1 MLVNRM
7 RRSVIILNYECPC
20 EYGCPSSLFHLF
32 RCLNR
37 PTEKNDMNN
46 EFLREHFEAT
56 RRHFLKSGIVF
67 SGVAAH
73 ASHQALSLADNSPS
87 EA

>member
-1 MLVNRM
+1 
-7 RRSVIILNYECPC
+7 
-20 EYGCPSSLFHLF
+20 
-32 RCLNR
+32 
-37 PTEKNDMNN
+37 MNN

-56 RRHFLKSGIVF
+56 QRHFLKSGIVF